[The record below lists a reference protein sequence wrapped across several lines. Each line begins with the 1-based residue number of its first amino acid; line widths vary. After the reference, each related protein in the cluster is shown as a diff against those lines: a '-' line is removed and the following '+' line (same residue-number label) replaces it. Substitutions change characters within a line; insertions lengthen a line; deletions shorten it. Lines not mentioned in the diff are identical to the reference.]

1 MALKKTILRKLVSG
15 LRAETRKHNVAL
27 LYLSCE
33 QMNLATKIFHHSAYI
48 HKLPQVHLEH
58 VFGEVGEFA
67 NMESIQNMFQLD

>member
-1 MALKKTILRKLVSG
+1 MALKKTIERKLVSG

-33 QMNLATKIFHHSAYI
+33 QMNLATKMFPHSAYV
-48 HKLPQVHLEH
+48 HKLPRVHH

-67 NMESIQNMFQLD
+67 NMESTQNMFQLN